1 MSSRAGSF
9 VFFTMLAMGALGLS
23 AGDAAGQS
31 TPVLTEQPPGDGT
44 PIPRAADGRA
54 DLSGF
59 WNKGTHPNTSAPI
72 EPLPFTE
79 AGLKAFNDVADLIDP
94 TSYCHF
100 PGIPRMNSSPYPMEI
115 IQLPDRVLFLY
126 EYMHNFRVI
135 WTDGREHRPTWP
147 TTLMG
152 DSVGRWDGDT
162 LVIDTVNL
170 SGDTWLDSHGNR
182 HSDELHV
189 IERWRRISA
198 SELWYEATIDDPKFY
213 TEPWTT
219 GWVMPL
225 APPDWEL
232 MEYACTDNNRDA
244 EEGFLQPGALDGSGR
259 DGTAVATPPTYPSG
273 SSGDGPAPR

>member
-1 MSSRAGSF
+1 MTTRIGSCF
-9 VFFTMLAMGALGLS
+9 MALAFTALAVGAL
-23 AGDAAGQS
+23 AIPKDAAAQQNR

-44 PIPRAADGRA
+44 PVPRTPDGRA

-115 IQLPDRVLFLY
+115 
-126 EYMHNFRVI
+126 
-135 WTDGREHRPTWP
+135 
-147 TTLMG
+147 
-152 DSVGRWDGDT
+152 
-162 LVIDTVNL
+162 
-170 SGDTWLDSHGNR
+170 
-182 HSDELHV
+182 
-189 IERWRRISA
+189 
-198 SELWYEATIDDPKFY
+198 DDPKFY

-225 APPDWEL
+225 GPPDWEL

-244 EEGFLQPGALDGSGR
+244 EEGLLQPGALDGSGR
-259 DGTAVATPPTYPSG
+259 DGTAIATPSTY
-273 SSGDGPAPR
+273 R